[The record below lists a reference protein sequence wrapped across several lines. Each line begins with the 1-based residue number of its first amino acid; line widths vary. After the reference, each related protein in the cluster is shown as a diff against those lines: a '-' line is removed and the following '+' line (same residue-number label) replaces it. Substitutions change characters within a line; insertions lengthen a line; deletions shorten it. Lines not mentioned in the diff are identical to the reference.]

1 MNLESLFQQLRSVQ
15 ADPAV
20 SVFIPTHRTFPDN
33 QQDAIAVKN
42 ALKTLSDRLH
52 AQYDKRHAE
61 AVLTQVERATADLDH
76 NYNLDSLAIFATA
89 DQAQVER
96 LPFVVKPRVIVDR
109 NFATRD
115 LVREINS
122 AVQYYIVV
130 VTREQG
136 RLIEAFNDQVVQEF
150 AADTPLQAQTFPIE
164 NNTLYSTSGADRS
177 QAANEDN
184 YLKEFLNRVDKSLQ
198 EVQARH
204 RLPLIVVGD
213 ARNTALYAEVC
224 DQPKQLIG
232 AVTNAADLKAD
243 AATIVSDVQTV
254 LADYRRQQAKAA
266 QDEIGQAI
274 GANQLVTEFSSI
286 YRAAVEGRADTLFV
300 RKGFVQAGKIDPDTH
315 HVTLLA
321 SAVDQAGALDDVVD
335 DMIDITLS
343 HGGQVRFLDAADLPE
358 QTAIALK
365 KRY

>member
-20 SVFIPTHRTFPDN
+20 SVFVPTHRTFPDN

-61 AVLTQVERATADLDH
+61 AVLAQVERVTADLDH

-96 LPFVVKPRVIVDR
+96 LPFAVKPRVIVDG

-115 LVREINS
+115 VVREINS
-122 AVQYYIVV
+122 AVHYYIVV

-136 RLIEAFNDQVVQEF
+136 RLIEAFNGQVVREF
-150 AADTPLQAQTFPIE
+150 GAETPLQGLTFPIE
-164 NNTLYSTSGADRS
+164 NNSLYTTSGADRS
-177 QAANEDN
+177 QASNEDN
-184 YLKEFLNRVDKSLQ
+184 YLKEFLNRIDKSVQ
-198 EVQARH
+198 EIQGQN

-224 DQPKQLIG
+224 DQPNQIVG
-232 AVTNAADLKAD
+232 SVTNSADLKAD
-243 AATIVSDVQTV
+243 AVKIVADVQAAV
-254 LADYRRQQAKAA
+254 AAYRQQQAKAA

-315 HVTLLA
+315 HVTLLD

-335 DMIDITLS
+335 EIIEVTLS
-343 HGGQVRFLDAADLPE
+343 HGGKVRFLEAADLPE